1 MAGLS
6 TTLPNPPPTTPPVL
20 GCDVGKD
27 SITIFDTASAMYR
40 TVPNTPKD
48 IKAFVKKQGRGVL
61 LICEATGGHETALL
75 QAASAAGLQAVR
87 ADPGKASA
95 YVRSFRSHGKT
106 DRIDARALARY
117 GEERGHFLPCW
128 QPPSEAQ
135 QALAKLVRF
144 RADLVSDRAD
154 HIRRLK
160 APGDGPDKR
169 HIEAT
174 IEALSQRIALVEAD
188 IEHYRHQDRHL
199 EQVTAIIEAIPGCG
213 AKTAIVLAA
222 LMPELGQL
230 NRSQAAALAGL
241 APHPKQSGRSDHYRR
256 IKGGRREIRTAMFM
270 AALAASRYNP
280 ILKAHYQQLIGR
292 GKKPIVALTA
302 VARKLITIINARIRD
317 ALFPQHEQLC

>member
-6 TTLPNPPPTTPPVL
+6 TTSPTTPHVL

-27 SITIFDTASAMYR
+27 SITVFDTASEMHC
-40 TVPNTPKD
+40 TVPNTPKE
-48 IKAFVKKQGRGVL
+48 IKAFMRKQGRGAL
-61 LICEATGGHETALL
+61 LVCEATGGHETLLL

-87 ADPGKASA
+87 ADPGKAAA

-117 GEERGHFLPCW
+117 GQERGHFLPCW

-135 QALAKLVRF
+135 QALAKLVRL

-154 HIRRLK
+154 HTRRLK

-169 HIEAT
+169 HIEAM

-188 IEHYRHQDRHL
+188 IERYRLRDPHL
-199 EQVTAIIEAIPGCG
+199 AQAAAIVEAIPGCG
-213 AKTAIVLAA
+213 PKTAIVLAA

-241 APHPKQSGRSDHYRR
+241 APHPKQSGKADAYRR
-256 IKGGRREIRTAMFM
+256 IRGGRREIRTAMFM

-280 ILKAHYQQLIGR
+280 KLKAHYQQLIGR